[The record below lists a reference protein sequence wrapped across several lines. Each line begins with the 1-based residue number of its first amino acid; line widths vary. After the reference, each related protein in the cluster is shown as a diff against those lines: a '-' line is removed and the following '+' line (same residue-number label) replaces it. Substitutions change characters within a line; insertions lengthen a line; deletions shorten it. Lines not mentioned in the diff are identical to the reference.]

1 MGEILSMTGY
11 GSAKGVVAGQELT
24 VELKSVNN
32 RYLDCS
38 VRLPRSLLFA
48 EEAVKQAVSASVNR
62 GKVDV
67 FISCA
72 ASAEADTV
80 VRVNSDLARSYFE
93 AVSSIAKDLG
103 VDSGI
108 NAMSIA
114 RFADVLS
121 VEKKE
126 LDKDETAAALS
137 ALTAQ
142 AVREFNAMRAR
153 EGERLKADM
162 LAKCE
167 NIESYVT
174 VVEKRSPKTVE
185 EYRQRLEARLRE
197 VLADRN
203 IEEQR
208 LVTEAAIFADRTAVD
223 EETVHLRSH
232 IAQFRQLLETGS
244 PVGRKLDFL
253 IQEFNRESNTIGS
266 KCSDVSIAQVV
277 VGLKA
282 EVEKMREQVQ
292 NVE

>member
-11 GSAKGVVAGQELT
+11 GSAKGVVAGQELS

-32 RYLDCS
+32 RYLDCA

-48 EEAVKQAVSASVNR
+48 EEAVKQAVSAAVNR

-67 FISCA
+67 FVSCA
-72 ASAEADTV
+72 ASAEADSV
-80 VRVNSDLARSYFE
+80 VRVNRELARSYFD
-93 AVSSIAKDLG
+93 AVSSIADELG
-103 VDSGI
+103 IDSGI
-108 NAMSIA
+108 SAMSIA

-126 LDKDETAAALS
+126 LDKDETAAALNV
-137 ALTAQ
+137 LTTE

-153 EGERLKADM
+153 EGDRLKADM

-167 NIESYVT
+167 KIESYVT
-174 VVEKRSPKTVE
+174 VVEARSPKTVE
-185 EYRQRLEARLRE
+185 EYRQRLENKLRE
-197 VLADRN
+197 VLGDRN
-203 IEEQR
+203 VEEQR

-223 EETVHLRSH
+223 EETVRLRSH
-232 IAQFRQLLETGS
+232 IAQFRQLLENGS

-266 KCSDVSIAQVV
+266 KCNDAELAQVV
-277 VGLKA
+277 VELKS
-282 EVEKMREQVQ
+282 EIEKIREQLQ

>member
-1 MGEILSMTGY
+1 MGVILSMTGY

-67 FISCA
+67 FVSCT

-80 VRVNSDLARSYFE
+80 VRVNGELARSYFD
-93 AVSSIAKDLG
+93 AVSDIAAELG
-103 VDSGI
+103 IDSGI

-126 LDKDETAAALS
+126 IDKEETSAALNALTAAAV
-137 ALTAQ
+137 A
-142 AVREFNAMRAR
+142 EFNAMRER

-167 NIESYVT
+167 KIESYVC
-174 VVEKRSPKTVE
+174 VVEERSPKTVE
-185 EYRQRLEARLRE
+185 EYRQRLEAKLRE
-197 VLADRN
+197 VLSDRN
-203 IEEQR
+203 VDEQR

-223 EETVHLRSH
+223 EETVRLRSH
-232 IAQFRQLLETGS
+232 ISQFRQLLELGS

-266 KCSDVSIAQVV
+266 KCNDAELAQIVV
-277 VGLKA
+277 ELKS
-282 EVEKMREQVQ
+282 EIEKIREQLQ